1 MERLTDIYNYY
12 FCNRFGGII
21 TENDYCSRAEVK
33 LEELNLLPMAHGNHG
48 VLSKEEAIERLGMK
62 GGIE

>member
-12 FCNRFGGII
+12 FCHRFGGIV
-21 TENDYCSRAEVK
+21 TENDYCSRAETK
-33 LEELNLLPMAHGNHG
+33 LEELNPLPINHG
-48 VLSKEEAIERLGMK
+48 DHGALSKEEAIERLGMK